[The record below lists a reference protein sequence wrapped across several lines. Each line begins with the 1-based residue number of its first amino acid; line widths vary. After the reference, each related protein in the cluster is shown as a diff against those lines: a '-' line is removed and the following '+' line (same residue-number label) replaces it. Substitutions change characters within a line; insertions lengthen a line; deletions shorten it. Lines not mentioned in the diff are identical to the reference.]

1 MGRKRLPGNE
11 ALERKR
17 KRDRIDRQQQY
28 AKNAVAEDLMR
39 CLGGHRIPAEVL
51 VDRDRRMSLPDMPF
65 GDPHPASPRW
75 NSNYGSDQRGRSLV

>member
-1 MGRKRLPGNE
+1 VGRKRLPGNE

-17 KRDRIDRQQQY
+17 KRDRHDRWQY
-28 AKNAVAEDLMR
+28 IKNDVAEELMR
-39 CLGGHRIPAEVL
+39 SLGGHCIPVEVL

-75 NSNYGSDQRGRSLV
+75 NSNHGSDQRGRSLV